1 MKFKNAMKMVLL
13 TLQFKNTISEKIKSM
28 NFDLCQFRLHKI
40 SLYDKTTKDFFSKVR
55 YKKYINSLDF

>member
-1 MKFKNAMKMVLL
+1 MVLL

-28 NFDLCQFRLHKI
+28 NFDLCQVRLHKI
-40 SLYDKTTKDFFSKVR
+40 SLYDKTTKVFFSKVR